1 MQRREFIYLT
11 GAMVLATAAAH
22 AQQASMPVVGL
33 LTAIDPPDWALAGV
47 RSGLSETGFVEG
59 RNLTMLTRSAAG
71 KAGRLPA
78 LASDLVNSKVDV
90 ILATL
95 GPVPA
100 RAAKAITTDIPI
112 VFAYG
117 GDPVADGL
125 VESLNHPGANVTGA
139 TFIGTDLLA
148 KRMELMHEILP
159 KAGNV
164 ALLINPKGMLAGS
177 QITDATTAAQKLG
190 QHLRIINASTAAEI
204 DAAFAALGDVRL
216 DALIVGTDPLFGVEA
231 RDQLL
236 SLTKKLR
243 VPAIFNAPEPA
254 RDGALVGYGP
264 SRRDTWRQAAV
275 YVGRILKGEKPSE
288 LPVMQP
294 TKFEMTIN
302 LKTASELGIA
312 VSPSLLA
319 RADEVIE

>member
-1 MQRREFIYLT
+1 MQRREFIILT
-11 GAMVLATAAAH
+11 GATVLATASAH
-22 AQQASMPVVGL
+22 SQQAPMPVLGL
-33 LTAIDPPDWALAGV
+33 LTGTDPPDWANDGI
-47 RSGLSETGFVEG
+47 RNGLSETGFVEG
-59 RNLTMLTRSAAG
+59 RNLTVVRRSAAG
-71 KAGRLPA
+71 QADRLPA
-78 LASDLVNSKVDV
+78 LASDMVNSKVGV
-90 ILATL
+90 ILASP
-95 GPVPA
+95 GPIPA
-100 RAAKAITTDIPI
+100 RAAKAVTTDIPI

-125 VESLNHPGANVTGA
+125 VGSLNHPGGNVTGA

-159 KAGNV
+159 QAVNV

-177 QITDATTAAQKLG
+177 QIKDATMAAQKLG
-190 QHLRIINASTAAEI
+190 QQLRIINASTAAEI

-216 DALIVGTDPLFGVEA
+216 DALIVGTDPLFGIDA

-236 SLTKKLR
+236 GLTHKLR
-243 VPAIFNAPEPA
+243 LPAIFNAPEPA

-288 LPVMQP
+288 LPVVQP

-302 LKTASELGIA
+302 LKTASHLGIA
-312 VSPSLLA
+312 MSPSLLA